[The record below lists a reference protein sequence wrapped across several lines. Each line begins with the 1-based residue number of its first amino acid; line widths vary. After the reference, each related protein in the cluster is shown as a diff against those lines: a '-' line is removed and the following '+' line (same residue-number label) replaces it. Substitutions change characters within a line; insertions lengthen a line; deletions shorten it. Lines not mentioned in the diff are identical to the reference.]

1 VPLNKKALE
10 WKSLLRKWQSLPKLV
25 AIIGGFLTLMGIILL
40 GIAALAAF
48 GYLNVDLLLE
58 RKYLLTFA
66 IAMIVVGLLDT
77 FSAVIIARW

>member
-1 VPLNKKALE
+1 LR
-10 WKSLLRKWQSLPKLV
+10 RKWQSLPKLV
-25 AIIGGFLTLMGIILL
+25 GIIGGFLTLMGIILL
-40 GIAALAAF
+40 GIAALALF